1 MYEKG
6 IGAENKILELAA
18 DIAQNLN
25 DSGYYEFEGLL
36 GEEISLKMRQ
46 VLIFVC
52 NPKLL
57 PVIVIQMH
65 MRCPSSLVFF

>member
-52 NPKLL
+52 C
-57 PVIVIQMH
+57 
-65 MRCPSSLVFF
+65 CP